1 MSDVCVEVSEQR
13 GRSGSVISARLAQSA
28 NPIML
33 SPSNGAVIIPHTR
46 KGSRRGS
53 LLLIDGRRGSLLQVP
68 GQQMEVR
75 RGSIVQFSICDDSI
89 RFAFCIADLF

>member
-33 SPSNGAVIIPHTR
+33 SPSNGAVIIPYTR

-75 RGSIVQFSICDDSI
+75 RGSIVQFICDDSI